1 MPFSNLL
8 LGFDTATTSLAATSL
23 DLQLLDGP
31 FTCPV
36 SFVIDSRLHLLENA
50 LISSTLKKKKRVAKL
65 PGVIFKGKTVSVW
78 GVVLFHY
85 RPLRRVRKM
94 LRLPEQYSLDH
105 FFSLSATCFFFPLIF
120 SHNAFKPASNTSEP
134 ARDTTCYKR
143 YQISGQV
150 NFEEEFIWVF
160 LFNSFFLIENRYYF
174 HIPIFWQDLKK
185 NGVRNSWKL
194 LGYLKKIWKL
204 LNCSRGI

>member
-65 PGVIFKGKTVSVW
+65 PGEKPSPYGAWFFFIID
-78 GVVLFHY
+78 
-85 RPLRRVRKM
+85 PLRRVRKM

-160 LFNSFFLIENRYYF
+160 LFNSFFYRKSILLPHSYF
-174 HIPIFWQDLKK
+174 LARLEEEW
-185 NGVRNSWKL
+185 
-194 LGYLKKIWKL
+194 
-204 LNCSRGI
+204 C